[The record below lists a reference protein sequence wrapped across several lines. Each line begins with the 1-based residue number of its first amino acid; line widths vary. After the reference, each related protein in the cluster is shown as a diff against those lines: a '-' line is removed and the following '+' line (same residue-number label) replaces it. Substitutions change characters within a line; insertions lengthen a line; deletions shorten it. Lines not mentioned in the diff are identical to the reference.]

1 MMLAVKSAREHGDKL
16 EAEGLCFR
24 AIPYV
29 EAQAIKALRDYAEL
43 LDSQQAGSGA
53 DTRTKAERLAQVKD
67 QQAQATLPGRSYG
80 NSYLGFVVWDEI
92 NGYADTLHEAQRES
106 DSQAMRV
113 LAAAYKY
120 SQEVHVRRTLLMH
133 EGKDPR
139 GEC

>member
-53 DTRTKAERLAQVKD
+53 DTRTKAERLAQVKA
-67 QQAQATLPGRSYG
+67 QQAQA
-80 NSYLGFVVWDEI
+80 SYLGFVVWDEL